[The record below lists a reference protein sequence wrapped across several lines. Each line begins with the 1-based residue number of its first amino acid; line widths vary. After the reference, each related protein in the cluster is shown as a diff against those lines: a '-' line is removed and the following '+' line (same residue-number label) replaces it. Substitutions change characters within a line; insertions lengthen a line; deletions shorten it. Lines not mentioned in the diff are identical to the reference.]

1 MWNLKKQI
9 QTFRKW
15 KKTERHREKNLWLPK
30 GKVEQG
36 GINLEFGINRY
47 TILYIKEINK
57 DLLFNTGNYIQYLVI
72 TYNGKDLKKYISIY
86 VHITES
92 LCCTFKANIL

>member
-1 MWNLKKQI
+1 M
-9 QTFRKW
+9 
-15 KKTERHREKNLWLPK
+15 
-30 GKVEQG
+30 EQG